1 MYSIKK
7 KKKKL
12 FALHELKKKNP
23 HCLGEYEA
31 MLAVGRSVAV
41 VHSPSLS
48 PSKGWKAIPAKQ
60 PDMEQ
65 L

>member
-1 MYSIKK
+1 MYSKK
-7 KKKKL
+7 QKGKL
-12 FALHELKKKNP
+12 FALRELKKEKP

-41 VHSPSLS
+41 VRSPSLS

-60 PDMEQ
+60 PDVEQ